1 MFKFIIGLEIHL
13 ELKTKTKMFCFCEN
27 KLDLSHPN
35 SNICPVCTGQPGAL
49 PVVNRL
55 ALEQAISL
63 GLSLN
68 SRVAEKFKFDRKNY
82 FYPDLPKGYQISQ
95 YDHPIIAGGY
105 LDIDLSNERRKI
117 RLNRIHLEEDT
128 AKLSHS
134 GDNTLIDFNR
144 SGIPLVEIVTEPD
157 LKSPEEA
164 KIFLQELQLIARYLN
179 ISDADMEKGQM
190 RCDVNV
196 NISFDKD
203 EREIKTPITEIKNL
217 NSFKAVERAL
227 GFEANRQYEEYIA
240 GGEIVRRQGKITVG
254 WDENKEKIIVQRI
267 KEGITDYRYFPEPDI
282 PFFDSTV
289 DNFININNL
298 RSSLPELPCIRRE
311 RFERS
316 YDLSKEEAKIL
327 TSQKIMADFTEH
339 VVSELKA
346 WLISLET
353 VEDSEQEIWTKHRS
367 KLLKLV
373 SSWIINRLFYLFQTH
388 HENFENLK
396 ITPEN
401 FAEFII
407 LIYENKVSGTM
418 AQKLLE
424 EMFITG
430 ADVDKIIQSE
440 DFKRVDN
447 TTEIE
452 NIVQKVIDKNAEMVK
467 AYQNGR
473 INVLQF
479 LIGQAMKDSK
489 DRADPKLLKQ
499 IFEAKISVKYI
510 EQ

>member
-1 MFKFIIGLEIHL
+1 MFEFIIGLEVHL

-49 PVVNRL
+49 PVVNRR

-68 SRVAEKFKFDRKNY
+68 GRVAEKFKFDRKNY
-82 FYPDLPKGYQISQ
+82 FYPDLPKGYQVSQ
-95 YDHPIIAGGY
+95 YNHPIVAGGC
-105 LDIDLSNERRKI
+105 LDIDLSSNERIKI

-128 AKLSHS
+128 AKLSHV

-144 SGIPLVEIVTEPD
+144 SGIPLIEIVTEPD

-164 KIFLQELQLIARYLN
+164 KIFLQELQLIVRYLN

-190 RCDVNV
+190 RCDANV
-196 NISFDKD
+196 NISFNKD

-217 NSFKAVERAL
+217 NSFKAVEKAL
-227 GFEANRQYEEYIA
+227 GFEAKRQYEEYIV
-240 GGEIVRRQGKITVG
+240 GGEIVKRQGKITVG

-282 PFFDSTV
+282 PFFDSATN
-289 DNFININNL
+289 DFININNL
-298 RSSLPELPCIRRE
+298 QSSLPELPSVRRE

-353 VEDSEQEIWTKHRS
+353 VENSEQEIWAKHRPQ
-367 KLLKLV
+367 LLKLT

-388 HENFENLK
+388 NENFGNLK

-407 LIYENKVSGTM
+407 LIYENKVSSTI

-440 DFKRVDN
+440 DFKKVDN
-447 TTEIE
+447 AAEIE

-467 AYQNGR
+467 AYQNGK
-473 INVLQF
+473 INILQF

-489 DRADPKLLKQ
+489 GRADPTLLKH
-499 IFEAKISVKYI
+499 IFENKMIK
-510 EQ
+510 